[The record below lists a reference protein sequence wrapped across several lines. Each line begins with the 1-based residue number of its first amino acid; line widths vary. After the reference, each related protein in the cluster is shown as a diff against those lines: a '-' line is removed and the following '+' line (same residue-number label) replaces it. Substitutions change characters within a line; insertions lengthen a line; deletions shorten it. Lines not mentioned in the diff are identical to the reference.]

1 MSTICNFSTRYTT
14 LGKLRDTYWSENQPS
29 KSVDFGPVS
38 QSSDMLNYG
47 YSQPKTPKAG
57 YNDLAELQQPKKAN
71 FNDSYEDSV
80 FLSNNSW
87 SGKSV
92 QENGDMTDH
101 PGTTSREW
109 YPPPHDN
116 SYPRS
121 SSVHSSSV
129 HGNSQHYDRAS
140 SAGHL
145 PVGSGNYGRSNPS
158 SGQQQHYDRLNS
170 NSSSGNYER
179 GTNSAHSNGPHG
191 GDHGNSLGPPFD
203 RTNSS
208 GNYDRTSSLGHSPAG
223 YDSLRRRKGELY
235 SSGQQ
240 PAEGLYSSGKP
251 PSVRGSG
258 EQYVDFVVTLMRQES
273 GFGFRIVGGTEEGS
287 QVSGAEDFYP

>member
-1 MSTICNFSTRYTT
+1 M
-14 LGKLRDTYWSENQPS
+14 
-29 KSVDFGPVS
+29 DFGPVS

-47 YSQPKTPKAG
+47 YPQPPKAG
-57 YNDLAELQQPKKAN
+57 HNDNMAELQSKKAN

-101 PGTTSREW
+101 TGTTREW
-109 YPPPHDN
+109 YPPPNDN

-121 SSVHSSSV
+121 NSLHSNSV

-140 SAGHL
+140 S
-145 PVGSGNYGRSNPS
+145 SGNYGRSNSS
-158 SGQQQHYDRLNS
+158 SGQQQHHYDRLNS

-179 GTNSAHSNGPHG
+179 GTNSVHSNGPYG
-191 GDHGNSLGPPFD
+191 VDHSGQPFD
-203 RTNSS
+203 RANSS
-208 GNYDRTSSLGHSPAG
+208 VNYERASSLGHSPAG

-235 SSGQQ
+235 SAGQP

-251 PSVRGSG
+251 PSMRGGSVAG
-258 EQYVDFVVTLMRQES
+258 EPYVDFVVTLMRQES

-287 QVSGAEDFYP
+287 QVSVVEDSCRLFY